1 MKPFRLI
8 RRMALA
14 LALVLALVSLA
25 GMAAASGTSESG
37 YTERTDVQ
45 AFIEHV
51 SRRHGFDAEALR
63 RLLSGVRTQKSIL
76 RAIARPAEAKP
87 WYQYRKIFLNP
98 DRIQGGVAFWDA
110 HAETIDR
117 ASREFGVDPQIIVA
131 IIGVETLYGK
141 RTGRYPVL
149 DALVTLGFDYPKRGK
164 FFRGELEQFL
174 LLTREER
181 MDPTAVKGS
190 YAGAMGI
197 GQFIPSSYRAYAV
210 DFDGDGRRDLWDPED
225 AIGSV
230 ANYFER
236 HGWALGAPVA
246 VQARV
251 EGEAYKALPR
261 ERTEPTVPASTLA
274 SHGVRPVSGDLDGVS
289 KVAFL
294 EYDQGPARK
303 EYWIGFDN
311 FYVITRY
318 NRSPLYA
325 MAVYQL
331 SGEIAKARA
340 KRASAR

>member
-1 MKPFRLI
+1 MKPLRFIPLLAALLVPLL
-8 RRMALA
+8 MAG
-14 LALVLALVSLA
+14 A
-25 GMAAASGTSESG
+25 GRAESESEAD
-37 YTERTDVQ
+37 YAQRPEVQ

-51 SRRHGFDAEALR
+51 SRKHGFDPAELR
-63 RLLSGVRTQKSIL
+63 ELFAGVRQQKSIL
-76 RAIARPAEAKP
+76 RAIAKPAEAKP
-87 WYQYRKIFLNP
+87 WYQYRRIFLTP
-98 DRIQGGVAFWDA
+98 ERIQGGVAFWDE
-110 HAETIDR
+110 HAAAIER
-117 ASREFGVDPQIIVA
+117 ASQEFGVDPQIIVA
-131 IIGVETLYGK
+131 IIGVETLYGR

-149 DALVTLGFDYPKRGK
+149 DALATLGFDYPKRGR
-164 FFRGELEQFL
+164 FFRGELEEFL

-181 MDPTAVKGS
+181 MDPKAIKGS

-230 ANYFER
+230 AHYFER
-236 HGWALGAPVA
+236 HGWIRGAPVA
-246 VQARV
+246 VKARV
-251 EGEAYKALPR
+251 EGDDYRKLPR
-261 ERTEPTVPASTLA
+261 KGAKPVVPVAMLER
-274 SHGVRPVSGDLDGVS
+274 HGVHPPSGALDGVS
-289 KVAFL
+289 KVVFL

-303 EYWIGFDN
+303 EYWLGFDN

-340 KRASAR
+340 KQARAR

>member
-1 MKPFRLI
+1 MVRCTA
-8 RRMALA
+8 ALLVFLC
-14 LALVLALVSLA
+14 LAA
-25 GMAAASGTSESG
+25 GSANAAEPARGD
-37 YTERTDVQ
+37 YAQRADVK

-51 SRRHGFDAEALR
+51 ARRHGFDAQALEALFQ
-63 RLLSGVRTQKSIL
+63 GVRRQKSIL
-76 RAIARPAEAKP
+76 KAIARPAEAKP

-98 DRIQGGVAFWDA
+98 DRIQGGVRFWDE
-110 HAETIDR
+110 HADTIER
-117 ASREFGVDPQIIVA
+117 ASREYGVDPEIIVA

-149 DALVTLGFDYPKRGK
+149 DALATLGFDYPKRGK

-174 LLTREER
+174 LLAREER
-181 MDPTAVKGS
+181 MDPKAIKGS
-190 YAGAMGI
+190 YAGAMGM

-230 ANYFER
+230 ANYFKR
-236 HGWALGAPVA
+236 HGWKAEAPVA
-246 VQARV
+246 VRARV
-251 EGEAYKALPR
+251 QGEAFRKLPR
-261 ERTEPTVPASTLA
+261 KGSKPVVPVSMLA
-274 SHGVRPVSGDLDGVS
+274 SHGVRPVSGGLDGVS
-289 KVAFL
+289 KVVFL
-294 EYDQGPARK
+294 EYDKGPARK

-331 SGEIAKARA
+331 SREIADARA
-340 KRASAR
+340 KAGRNGAR